1 MTNPDL
7 PEDQTRVRAQLSA
20 LMDGE
25 SSAGDGDGADSVAS
39 VCRRWRDDADARAQW
54 HRYHLIGDVLRS
66 DDLGQRSAGDAA
78 FLQAVRARLAQ
89 EPVVLA
95 PTVAAPQPVA
105 EPAMA
110 NGAAPHTL
118 PPRRT
123 PFHLR
128 RWAAPVGM
136 AAGVA
141 LVAGAVL
148 VMRPGSVQDGPA
160 LAATAPRSDTLRAAT
175 DPRLSPADTELVRY
189 LDAHQQFPG
198 TPALGPA
205 PGFLRSAAYEP
216 QPSR

>member
-1 MTNPDL
+1 MTDLDL
-7 PEDQTRVRAQLSA
+7 PEDQHRVRAQLSA

-25 SSAGDGDGADSVAS
+25 ASTDGGADSVAT
-39 VCRRWRDDADARAQW
+39 VCRRWREDADARTHW
-54 HRYHLIGDVLRS
+54 HSYHLIGDVLRS
-66 DDLGQRSAGDAA
+66 DDLGQRSAADAA

-95 PTVAAPQPVA
+95 PTAPPVAVSPPIA
-105 EPAMA
+105 EPAVV
-110 NGAAPHTL
+110 NGATPTTA
-118 PPRRT
+118 PRRT

-148 VMRPGSVQDGPA
+148 VTRPGGGQDGPV
-160 LAATAPRSDTLRAAT
+160 LATTAPRSAA
-175 DPRLSPADTELVRY
+175 DPRLLPPDTELVRY

-216 QPSR
+216 MPSR